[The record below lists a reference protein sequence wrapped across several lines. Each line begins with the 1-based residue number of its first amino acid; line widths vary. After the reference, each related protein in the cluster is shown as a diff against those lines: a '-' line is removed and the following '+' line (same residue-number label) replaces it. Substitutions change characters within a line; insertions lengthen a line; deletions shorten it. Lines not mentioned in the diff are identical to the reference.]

1 MTVIK
6 TQTNNKSWIVLP
18 ILKNKGQVKRELRS
32 TEIFLSF
39 YSKWSRSFLMYQK
52 AVKNIRERVGNAGLQ
67 GIWAISSSTSE
78 VGCQSTAVCYPWF
91 SDQTYSEVRI
101 LFAIINIHLFS
112 TSGTELLWQTHLCC
126 LPRSHAASP
135 NLSMSQQGIL
145 LTCLLWQQN

>member
-6 TQTNNKSWIVLP
+6 TQTTNPGLFCP
-18 ILKNKGQVKRELRS
+18 YLKIRARSRGNWDPLRS
-32 TEIFLSF
+32 FYLSTQ
-39 YSKWSRSFLMYQK
+39 KWSRSFLMYQK

-67 GIWAISSSTSE
+67 GIRAISSSTSE

-91 SDQTYSEVRI
+91 SDQTYSEVCI
-101 LFAIINIHLFS
+101 LFAIINIHLFP